1 MFDEQSPSGSL
12 SSREIV
18 ESSTRTRRPTLA
30 YSFARNPSEVAEA
43 QRLRYKVFCEEMG
56 AQLPGDEGL
65 DMDGF
70 DAFCDHLLVRDTDS
84 GEVVGTYRI
93 LDPYMANEAGGYY
106 SSGEFDLTRLMHLA
120 PSMVELGRSC
130 VHPDYRNGT
139 TISLLWTG
147 LAKYML
153 THNYEYALGCA
164 SIGMTDGG
172 SNAASLYRELREQHL
187 SPIEYRVFPHCPLPF
202 EAFSQ
207 SIPTSCPPLLKG
219 YLRLGAY
226 ICGEPHWDADFNC
239 ADLLMLMPLSRMNR
253 RYANHFM
260 K

>member
-1 MFDEQSPSGSL
+1 MLDELFTLPHQQT
-12 SSREIV
+12 V
-18 ESSTRTRRPTLA
+18 ATSTRLQRPKLA

-43 QRLRYKVFCEEMG
+43 QRLRYKIFSEEMG
-56 AQLPGDEGL
+56 AELQANDGL
-65 DMDGF
+65 DQDGF

-93 LDPYMANEAGGYY
+93 LDPFMAIEAGGYY
-106 SSGEFDLTRLMHLA
+106 SAGEFDLSRLMHLA

-130 VHPDYRNGT
+130 VHPDYRNGA
-139 TISLLWTG
+139 TITMLWSG

-164 SIGMTDGG
+164 SIPMVDGG
-172 SNAASLYRELREQHL
+172 QNAASLYRELREKHL
-187 SPIEYRVFPHCPLPF
+187 APIEYRVFPHCPLPF
-202 EAFSQ
+202 EAFEHQ
-207 SIPTSCPPLLKG
+207 GETNCPPLLKG

-239 ADLLMLMPLSRMNR
+239 ADLLMLMPLSRMNP

>member
-1 MFDEQSPSGSL
+1 MFK
-12 SSREIV
+12 
-18 ESSTRTRRPTLA
+18 ESSASHHHEFVTPASRQDRPKIA
-30 YSFARNPSEVAEA
+30 YSFARSPSEIAEA
-43 QRLRYKVFCEEMG
+43 QRLRYKVFNDEMG
-56 AQLPGDEGL
+56 ADLPGNDGL
-65 DMDGF
+65 DQDGF

-93 LDPYMANEAGGYY
+93 LDPFMAIEAGGYY
-106 SSGEFDLTRLMHLA
+106 SAGEFDLSRLMHLA

-130 VHPDYRNGT
+130 VHPDYRNGA
-139 TISLLWTG
+139 TITMLWSG

-153 THNYEYALGCA
+153 TNNYEYALGCA
-164 SIGMTDGG
+164 SIPMGDGG
-172 SNAASLYRELREQHL
+172 QNAASLYRELREKHL
-187 SPIEYRVFPHCPLPF
+187 APIEYRVFPHCPLPF
-202 EAFSQ
+202 EAFEQ
-207 SIPTSCPPLLKG
+207 QGATNCPPLLKG

-239 ADLLMLMPLSRMNR
+239 ADLLMLMPLARMNP

>member
-1 MFDEQSPSGSL
+1 MLDELFNLPHQ
-12 SSREIV
+12 
-18 ESSTRTRRPTLA
+18 ESVATSTRLPRPKLA

-43 QRLRYKVFCEEMG
+43 QRLRFKIFSEEMG
-56 AQLPGDEGL
+56 AELQANDGL
-65 DMDGF
+65 DQDGF

-93 LDPYMANEAGGYY
+93 LDPFMAIEAGGYY
-106 SSGEFDLTRLMHLA
+106 SAGEFDLTRLMHLA

-130 VHPDYRNGT
+130 VHPDYRNGA
-139 TISLLWTG
+139 TITMLWSG

-164 SIGMTDGG
+164 SIPMADGG
-172 SNAASLYRELREQHL
+172 QNAASLYRELREKHL
-187 SPIEYRVFPHCPLPF
+187 APIEYRVFPHCPLPF
-202 EAFSQ
+202 EAFEQ
-207 SIPTSCPPLLKG
+207 QGETNCPPLLKG

-239 ADLLMLMPLSRMNR
+239 ADLLMLMPLSRMNP